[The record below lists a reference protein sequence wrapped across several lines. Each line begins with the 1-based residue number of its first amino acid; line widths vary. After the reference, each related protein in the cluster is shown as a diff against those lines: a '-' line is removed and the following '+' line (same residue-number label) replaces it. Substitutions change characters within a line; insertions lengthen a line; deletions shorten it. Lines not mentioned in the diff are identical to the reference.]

1 MPLCWPI
8 VTKPASLWRSLLPPV
23 WPTGI
28 GRAWQAQLQAQ
39 ARRCVRASSSAASNP
54 QGEAKKP
61 MPRPT
66 NCSSEQRKRQPRGLP
81 LTKSKYSRREI
92 EDCMK
97 TKTQL
102 AIPEGNSPAPS
113 SFSAVSAK
121 PSMSAREPE
130 ILPPPGY
137 AIARLAD
144 GRFAPLGT
152 VPFQPDEP
160 LASLFPLRWSADLI
174 PQAQARHACDGDIIA
189 FPTYQQALWWCQRR
203 AETVCLLHHASVAA
217 LRSECYPER
226 NIWYQEEIERLLY
239 QAGYDWP
246 TWPES
251 RDRDGDEEKRE
262 SGSKGPF
269 CIVEAL
275 DGCPRL
281 LAWLELQWANERPRC
296 PLSHLHVEAANLDE
310 LWVRLYEAV
319 STIIDRKCT
328 KESRG

>member
-1 MPLCWPI
+1 
-8 VTKPASLWRSLLPPV
+8 
-23 WPTGI
+23 
-28 GRAWQAQLQAQ
+28 
-39 ARRCVRASSSAASNP
+39 
-54 QGEAKKP
+54 
-61 MPRPT
+61 
-66 NCSSEQRKRQPRGLP
+66 
-81 LTKSKYSRREI
+81 
-92 EDCMK
+92 MK

-160 LASLFPLRWSADLI
+160 LASLFPLRWSAELI

-189 FPTYQQALWWCQRR
+189 FPSYQQALWWCQRS

-226 NIWYQEEIERLLY
+226 NIWYREETERLLH

-251 RDRDGDEEKRE
+251 ADRDGDEEKRE
-262 SGSKGPF
+262 SGSKGPL

-281 LAWLELQWANERPRC
+281 LAWLEVTAPTECRQNRAETETLSGKTPTSLQWANERPRC